1 MNKIRPYEDRD
12 ELAVLNIY
20 ASSKMDELVHE
31 NQIFEFMPLQQD
43 RGRYEKLFES
53 DIFVYDDNGVIG
65 YCAYFGNEIR
75 ALYVQ
80 PSYRGRGIGEKMLD
94 FMLRA
99 IAGTAILFVAK
110 SNVQAKKLY
119 SRRGF
124 EIVDEFEVQYNGKGV
139 LANKMETI
147 GDIPSLQRIC

>member
-12 ELAVLNIY
+12 KMAVLNIY
-20 ASSKMDELVHE
+20 ASSKMDELIHE
-31 NQIFEFMPLQQD
+31 NEKFEFMPLQQD
-43 RGRYEKLFES
+43 RDRYEKLFES

-65 YCAYFGNEIR
+65 YCAHFENEIR

-94 FMLRA
+94 FMVRA
-99 IAGTAILFVAK
+99 IAGTVVLFVAK

-119 SRRGF
+119 RRRGF
-124 EIVDEFEVQYNGKGV
+124 GIVDEFEVKYNGKGI
-139 LANKMETI
+139 LANKMEKSVGI
-147 GDIPSLQRIC
+147 

>member
-1 MNKIRPYEDRD
+1 M
-12 ELAVLNIY
+12 AVLNIY
-20 ASSKMDELVHE
+20 ASSKMDELTHE
-31 NQIFEFMPLQQD
+31 NEKFEFMPLQQD

-53 DIFVYDDNGVIG
+53 KIYVYDDNGVIG
-65 YCAYFGNEIR
+65 YCAYFENEIR

-80 PSYRGRGIGEKMLD
+80 PSGRGRGIGEEMLD

-99 IAGTAILFVAK
+99 IAGTAVLFVAK

-124 EIVDEFEVQYNGKGV
+124 IIVDEVEVKYNGKGV
-139 LANKMETI
+139 LANKMEKSVCI
-147 GDIPSLQRIC
+147 QSS